1 MSLSRLL
8 AAGIFAAGV
17 AHGSV
22 SFAASP
28 CGHSPAHEAF
38 DVQGLKSELMV
49 TALKCSAQDRYNDF
63 VAKFRPELLAAESK
77 LNGYFRSVY
86 GRKGQQE
93 FDNYITQLGLVQ
105 EDAGLQSGT
114 LFCQQR
120 VSMFDEV
127 KALESAEDLANYA
140 EGKDVSQPS
149 TFEACAA
156 PSTAH
161 PTAPTR
167 RRTTRKA

>member
-1 MSLSRLL
+1 M
-8 AAGIFAAGV
+8 
-17 AHGSV
+17 
-22 SFAASP
+22 
-28 CGHSPAHEAF
+28 
-38 DVQGLKSELMV
+38 
-49 TALKCSAQDRYNDF
+49 
-63 VAKFRPELLAAESK
+63 
-77 LNGYFRSVY
+77 
-86 GRKGQQE
+86 
-93 FDNYITQLGLVQ
+93 Q